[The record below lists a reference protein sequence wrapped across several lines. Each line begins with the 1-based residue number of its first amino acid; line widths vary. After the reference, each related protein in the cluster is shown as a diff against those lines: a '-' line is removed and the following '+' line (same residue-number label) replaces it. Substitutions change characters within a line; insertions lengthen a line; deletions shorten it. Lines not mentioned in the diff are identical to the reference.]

1 MRMESE
7 MLATMTMTT
16 TECLILLTTAG
27 WSFLIDPITKLA
39 FDLRLVPNPNQRDTN
54 GDGEGDACQDD
65 CDLDAIKNGDDIC
78 PCDPSKSVTDL
89 SGLVTHDVGTSR
101 DSQAQPKWLFSD
113 NGKQIDQKLNS
124 RAGLA
129 VGDAVFSSVRYTGVL
144 FVGTNHDDDAIG
156 ILFGY
161 KDNKNFY
168 TVTSSKHNSK
178 QVCKTFFLL

>member
-1 MRMESE
+1 
-7 MLATMTMTT
+7 MT
-16 TECLILLTTAG
+16 
-27 WSFLIDPITKLA
+27 
-39 FDLRLVPNPNQRDTN
+39 FDLRLVPNPNQRDSN

-101 DSQAQPKWLFSD
+101 DSQPQPKWLFSD

-129 VGDAVFSSVRYTGVL
+129 VGVAVFSSVRYTGVL

-178 QVCKTFFLL
+178 QVCRTFFLL